1 MGMEM
6 RCFGKNR
13 MPFYSLMGMARVLS
27 NNRNIRAFRPA
38 FGLSHYAARQT
49 ESCFAGFVVWCRAC
63 LLFDGAVG
71 ALLFLMF
78 AVSRET
84 ANICLPIVGIQVKQ
98 KFVW

>member
-1 MGMEM
+1 
-6 RCFGKNR
+6 
-13 MPFYSLMGMARVLS
+13 MPPVERSRVSLVLLYG
-27 NNRNIRAFRPA
+27 AEPVF
-38 FGLSHYAARQT
+38 
-49 ESCFAGFVVWCRAC
+49 
-63 LLFDGAVG
+63 FDGVVG